1 MLYSILSDGGGGK
14 FSIINILQIQKE
26 IKNTFDMFRNTHFQG
41 EKLEDTYKSITFAK
55 HFETFL
61 TKAKYITPDGKPRI
75 KQHNLPL

>member
-1 MLYSILSDGGGGK
+1 
-14 FSIINILQIQKE
+14 
-26 IKNTFDMFRNTHFQG
+26 MFRNTHFQG
-41 EKLEDTYKSITFAK
+41 KKLEDTHKSITFAK